1 MGIHCLD
8 ISNVEFLVQSLLLL
22 GHHIDPEDLIGAIR
36 HHKFGLIRVET
47 RECGLFCKWLLKLVD
62 QLTDFLLSPIIPI
75 IFCVIE
81 LEDTLSGKEKQ
92 TVCIAFLE
100 KCCVASV

>member
-47 RECGLFCKWLLKLVD
+47 RECGLLCKWLLKLVD

-81 LEDTLSGKEKQ
+81 LEDTLSGEEKQ